1 MSAKEVRFSVDAR
14 DKMLR
19 GVDILANA
27 VRVTLGPKGRNVVL
41 DKSYGAPRIT
51 KDGVTVAKEI
61 ELEDKF
67 ENMGAQMVREVASKS
82 SDFAGD
88 GTTTATVLAQAIVKE
103 GSKAVAAG
111 MNPMDLKRG
120 IDLAVEAVVEDL
132 KKNSK
137 KVTSNEEIAHV
148 GTIAANGDIEIGKF
162 LADAMKKVGNE
173 GVITVE
179 EAKSLET
186 ELEVVEGM
194 QFDRGYISPYFV
206 TNADKMRVEMDDA
219 YILIYEKKLSGLQEL
234 LPLLEAVVQTSKPLL
249 IVAEDVEGE
258 ALATLVVN
266 KLRGGLKVAA
276 VKAPG
281 FGDRRKAMLEDI
293 AILTG
298 AQAISEDLGIKLDKV
313 TVNMLGRAKKVVIE
327 KENTTIVNGAGKKT
341 DIEARVS
348 QIKAQIEETTSDY
361 DQEKLQERLAKL
373 AGGVAVIRVG
383 GASEVEVKERKDRV
397 DDAMHATRAAVEE
410 GILPGGGV
418 ALLRASEV
426 LKKVRTQNDDQKTG
440 VEIVR
445 KALSWPARQIAINS
459 GEDGSIIV
467 GKILENDQY
476 SYGFDAQN
484 GEYVNLVTKGIIDPT
499 KVVRASLQNAASI
512 AGLLITTEAMVAERP
527 KKESG
532 PPVCLAVAWAVWA
545 VWTIKPTLKRNDEG
559 PEFFRAFFLCRSH
572 GRVMLAKKAAELPP
586 LFLRENRVP
595 VILISFRNRFL
606 ALPSAIAGG

>member
-1 MSAKEVRFSVDAR
+1 MAAKEVRFAVDAR
-14 DKMLR
+14 DRMLR
-19 GVDILANA
+19 GVDILSNA

-41 DKSYGAPRIT
+41 DKSFGAPRIT

-67 ENMGAQMVREVASKS
+67 ENMGAQMVREVASKT
-82 SDFAGD
+82 SDLAGD
-88 GTTTATVLAQAIVKE
+88 GTTTATVLAHAIVKE

-120 IDLAVEAVVEDL
+120 VDLAVEAVVKDL
-132 KKNSK
+132 EANSK
-137 KVTSNEEIAHV
+137 KVTSNEEIAQV
-148 GTIAANGDIEIGKF
+148 GTISANGDAEIGRF
-162 LADAMKKVGNE
+162 LAEAMKKVGNE

-206 TNADKMRVEMDDA
+206 TNAEKMRVEMEDP
-219 YILIYEKKLSGLQEL
+219 YVLIYEKKLSGLQEL

-249 IVAEDVEGE
+249 IIAEDIEGE

-281 FGDRRKAMLEDI
+281 FGDRRKAMLQDI

-298 AQAISEDLGIKLDKV
+298 GTAISEDLGIKLENV
-313 TVNMLGRAKKVVIE
+313 TVNMLGRAKKVMID
-327 KENTTIVNGAGKKT
+327 KENTTIVSGAGKKA
-341 DIEARVS
+341 DIQARIG

-361 DQEKLQERLAKL
+361 DREKLQERLAKL
-373 AGGVAVIRVG
+373 AGGVAVLRVG
-383 GASEVEVKERKDRV
+383 GATAIEENARKDGA
-397 DDAMHATRAAVEE
+397 DDAMHATRAARQQ

-418 ALLRASEV
+418 ALLRASEG
-426 LKKVRTQNDDQKTG
+426 LKKLRTQNDDQKTG

-445 KALSWPARQIAINS
+445 KALSTPARQIALNA

-467 GKILENDQY
+467 AQILEKDQY
-476 SYGFDAQN
+476 G
-484 GEYVNLVTKGIIDPT
+484 
-499 KVVRASLQNAASI
+499 
-512 AGLLITTEAMVAERP
+512 
-527 KKESG
+527 
-532 PPVCLAVAWAVWA
+532 
-545 VWTIKPTLKRNDEG
+545 
-559 PEFFRAFFLCRSH
+559 
-572 GRVMLAKKAAELPP
+572 
-586 LFLRENRVP
+586 
-595 VILISFRNRFL
+595 
-606 ALPSAIAGG
+606 